1 MENKKILNLLNKVS
15 DSKFVTRRWDIANDQ
30 SNANYDVGDEII
42 YNTKVLKSN
51 LCDYNSAYI
60 LVRVN
65 LIIIGHAATQVAF
78 SNYAPF
84 TNCTTKFIVT
94 AIEDAEELDLAISM
108 CNWLEY
114 SSNYTDTKGSVWFYS
129 EVEGTN
135 FNADIGNNN
144 FRSFF
149 LWG

>member
-1 MENKKILNLLNKVS
+1 M
-15 DSKFVTRRWDIANDQ
+15 
-30 SNANYDVGDEII
+30 
-42 YNTKVLKSN
+42 KSN

-65 LIIIGHAATQVAF
+65 LIIIGHTATQVAF
-78 SNYAPF
+78 SNCAPF
-84 TNCTTKFIVT
+84 TNCTTKFIGT
-94 AIEDAEELDLAISM
+94 AIEDAEELDLAMPMYNS
-108 CNWLEY
+108 LEY

-144 FRSFF
+144 FRSF
-149 LWG
+149 LYEAKLLNYWKTQLLNQHRMITMES